1 MQWRVHTM
9 GIFIYIHPRLWIG
22 CRNDIDMIYSIE
34 IERGRKRDVSHR
46 LLVSQRNRCLSRT
59 DQPSKLLQLMQLQP
73 LRCSPWPRSCKQL
86 DTFQHKS
93 GKFHHSTI
101 LPFYPPDPK
110 KAYRLT
116 FVHTKEA
123 LQEGAFSFRILRIL
137 GKIAN
142 FVQLKTGDDPWR
154 LKNITYYFF
163 VFHSRYL
170 YFRHCQWWRF
180 PGLLPFLSNNC
191 FPKPLQFLQVHKS
204 SSSSSEWNFWN
215 LLIKSWMFSLPVF
228 CKREGGEPVIHK

>member
-1 MQWRVHTM
+1 
-9 GIFIYIHPRLWIG
+9 
-22 CRNDIDMIYSIE
+22 
-34 IERGRKRDVSHR
+34 
-46 LLVSQRNRCLSRT
+46 
-59 DQPSKLLQLMQLQP
+59 MQLQP
-73 LRCSPWPRSCKQL
+73 LRCSPWPRSWKRKKKKVNGISVSPSSQNL
-86 DTFQHKS
+86 QTTRHIPTREN
-93 GKFHHSTI
+93 STI
-101 LPFYPPDPK
+101 PPFYPPDPK
-110 KAYRLT
+110 KAYSPYVCAHQRS
-116 FVHTKEA
+116 A
-123 LQEGAFSFRILRIL
+123 PRRSFQLSHPSHPGGKLRTL
-137 GKIAN
+137 FN
-142 FVQLKTGDDPWR
+142 LKPVMIHEDWR
-154 LKNITYYFF
+154 TSLSRRTIFF

>member
-1 MQWRVHTM
+1 
-9 GIFIYIHPRLWIG
+9 
-22 CRNDIDMIYSIE
+22 
-34 IERGRKRDVSHR
+34 
-46 LLVSQRNRCLSRT
+46 
-59 DQPSKLLQLMQLQP
+59 MQLQP
-73 LRCSPWPRSCKQL
+73 LRCSPWPRSWKRKKK
-86 DTFQHKS
+86 KS
-93 GKFHHSTI
+93 EWYLGIPKFPKSTNNSTHSNTGKFHHSTI
-101 LPFYPPDPK
+101 LPPDPK
-110 KAYRLT
+110 KAYSPYVCAHQRS
-116 FVHTKEA
+116 A
-123 LQEGAFSFRILRIL
+123 PRRSFQLSHPSHPGGKLRTL
-137 GKIAN
+137 FN
-142 FVQLKTGDDPWR
+142 LKPVMIHEDWR
-154 LKNITYYFF
+154 TSLSRTIFF